1 MVQFGETALMV
12 ASFHG
17 WYSVVRRLVDAGANL
32 EAKNRVKRTA
42 LMLAA
47 SEGHTNVVATLLRAG
62 SDLDS
67 MEPGVGLSKLS
78 VGLRVDALFTPVSPM
93 VAQAEVADGTVLMD
107 ACRRNHAAVVASVL
121 KAGANTEMRDRAYKT
136 ALMVAA
142 EHGSADCARVL
153 LRGGAQADAKDYVRP
168 WRVVVVWTQAQTLTA
183 R

>member
-67 MEPGVGLSKLS
+67 MEPGVGL
-78 VGLRVDALFTPVSPM
+78 P
-93 VAQAEVADGTVLMD
+93 QAERWA
-107 ACRRNHAAVVASVL
+107 
-121 KAGANTEMRDRAYKT
+121 
-136 ALMVAA
+136 
-142 EHGSADCARVL
+142 ARVCT
-153 LRGGAQADAKDYVRP
+153 VH
-168 WRVVVVWTQAQTLTA
+168 A
-183 R
+183 RFLHGCTGRSR